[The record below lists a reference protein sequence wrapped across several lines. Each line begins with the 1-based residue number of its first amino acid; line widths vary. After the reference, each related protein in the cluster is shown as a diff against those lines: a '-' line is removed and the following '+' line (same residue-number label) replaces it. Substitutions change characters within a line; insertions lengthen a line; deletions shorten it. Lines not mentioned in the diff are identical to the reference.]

1 MMYLI
6 HVFIYLFKVNLFNKD
21 IFGNK
26 SWYGN
31 KIHKQSVGFIY
42 LRKKMASSVGG
53 NHRDPVLMNNYEM
66 FPEAVGS
73 SEKPACKFSQRI
85 QSASAAEYNCTKHT
99 SVF

>member
-1 MMYLI
+1 M
-6 HVFIYLFKVNLFNKD
+6 LFNKD

-26 SWYGN
+26 SWYG
-31 KIHKQSVGFIY
+31 ILIQKQSGVFNY
-42 LRKKMASSVGG
+42 LRKKTVSDVGG
-53 NHRDPVLMNNYEM
+53 KHRDQVLKHGHEM

-85 QSASAAEYNCTKHT
+85 QSASAAEYDCTKHT